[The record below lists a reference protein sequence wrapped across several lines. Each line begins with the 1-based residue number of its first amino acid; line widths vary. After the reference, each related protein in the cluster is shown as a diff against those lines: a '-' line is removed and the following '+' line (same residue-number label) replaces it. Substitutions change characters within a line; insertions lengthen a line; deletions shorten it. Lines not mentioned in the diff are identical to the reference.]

1 VRNQNKSFEKC
12 QKNIF
17 LKEVCIRCERK
28 FDRED
33 IDALGIEI

>member
-1 VRNQNKSFEKC
+1 MSK
-12 QKNIF
+12 KNIF

-33 IDALGIEI
+33 ITEGMLI